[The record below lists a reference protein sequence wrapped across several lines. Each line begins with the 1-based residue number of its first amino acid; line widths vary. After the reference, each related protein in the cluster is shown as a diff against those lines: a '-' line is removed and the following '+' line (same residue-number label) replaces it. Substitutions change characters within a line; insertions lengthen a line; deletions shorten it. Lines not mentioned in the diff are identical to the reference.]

1 MAAISSLRS
10 SASSGARLDT
20 PAAIVADDA
29 VEDIDELL
37 RAEHAAAWSRVG
49 PQPFLQSGDDDD
61 IPFPAEGGVRA
72 HHRDAVDVGWRV
84 AGRRQ
89 RAQRAHVLDE
99 ATQ

>member
-20 PAAIVADDA
+20 PGRVSLGDP
-29 VEDIDELL
+29 VEDVDEMLG
-37 RAEHAAAWSRVG
+37 AEHAAARSRVG

-72 HHRDAVDVGWRV
+72 HHA
-84 AGRRQ
+84 
-89 RAQRAHVLDE
+89 
-99 ATQ
+99 